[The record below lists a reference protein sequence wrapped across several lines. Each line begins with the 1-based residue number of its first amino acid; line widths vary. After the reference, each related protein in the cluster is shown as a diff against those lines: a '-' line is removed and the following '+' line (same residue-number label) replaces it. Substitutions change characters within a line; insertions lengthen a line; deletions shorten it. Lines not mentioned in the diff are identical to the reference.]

1 MLSQDISFQI
11 LTFATGGSLPGLVE
25 AARSPPQSGA
35 VGQAGSDRRGPVRR
49 LRAGPVLLRLLTKM
63 PVAAEGLSDER
74 VSTPASAGGEV
85 VASSRLLAQIRQTGR
100 PMPIGAA
107 KVMG

>member
-1 MLSQDISFQI
+1 
-11 LTFATGGSLPGLVE
+11 
-25 AARSPPQSGA
+25 
-35 VGQAGSDRRGPVRR
+35 
-49 LRAGPVLLRLLTKM
+49 M